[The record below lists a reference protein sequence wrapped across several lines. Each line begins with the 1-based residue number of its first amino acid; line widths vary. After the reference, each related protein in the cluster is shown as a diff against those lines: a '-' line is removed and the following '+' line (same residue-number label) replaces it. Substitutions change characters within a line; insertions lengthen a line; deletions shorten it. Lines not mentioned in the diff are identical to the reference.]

1 MNSEKAKPSLA
12 AAAARGQ
19 RNSTGEIAVLSFET
33 RTPALPLVIPGNGN
47 ESEMGQEQAAALGKR
62 PLERFRS
69 AAFSLF
75 AFAPASYIEPRLFM
89 DAQPIN
95 YHGEFLKSPHHAGLG
110 LLTLGLGFVSGAAL
124 PLVIGGTLYALGWV
138 YLPDLSL
145 FRRWVDHRH
154 QAAQHAEEMKK
165 VAEFVQRRDAL
176 VASLS
181 THCREQY
188 RNLAEVCRDI
198 EVASADSPLAV
209 GASGTD
215 PRLRKLDELMWTY
228 LRLLGIEESL
238 ERFLETERREDLPK
252 LIKDAEQE
260 VAVLSSDVETLK
272 TKGVSPALETRQR
285 YLGSRME
292 RLEVLRKRQQRIDQA
307 RENLA
312 LVISEQERLDQ
323 QIKLIR
329 ADAVATKNADAL
341 TARIDATVEHL
352 DQTNK
357 WLSELDEFKD
367 LVGDMPATEMRVGFD
382 TTAAPP
388 VIEQPMQRARKQ
400 KEKA

>member
-1 MNSEKAKPSLA
+1 
-12 AAAARGQ
+12 
-19 RNSTGEIAVLSFET
+19 
-33 RTPALPLVIPGNGN
+33 
-47 ESEMGQEQAAALGKR
+47 
-62 PLERFRS
+62 
-69 AAFSLF
+69 
-75 AFAPASYIEPRLFM
+75 M

-145 FRRWVDHRH
+145 FRHWVDHRH
-154 QAAQHAEEMKK
+154 QVAQHAEEMKK
-165 VAEFVQRRDAL
+165 VTDFVQRRDAL
-176 VASLS
+176 IASLS
-181 THCREQY
+181 DHGREQY
-188 RNLAEVCRDI
+188 RCLALVCRDI
-198 EVASADSPLAV
+198 EIASADSPLAV

-228 LRLLGIEESL
+228 LRLLGIEDSL
-238 ERFLETERREDLPK
+238 ERFLEIERREELPK

-260 VAVLSSDVETLK
+260 IGVRTSEVEALK
-272 TKGVSPALETRQR
+272 TKGVSAPLETKQR
-285 YLGSRME
+285 YLGSRLE

-307 RENLA
+307 QENLA

-329 ADAVATKNADAL
+329 ADSVATKNADAL

-357 WLSELDEFKD
+357 WISELDEFKD

-382 TTAAPP
+382 PTPP
-388 VIEQPMQRARKQ
+388 PPFLEQPALKARKQ
-400 KEKA
+400 KEKTTFM